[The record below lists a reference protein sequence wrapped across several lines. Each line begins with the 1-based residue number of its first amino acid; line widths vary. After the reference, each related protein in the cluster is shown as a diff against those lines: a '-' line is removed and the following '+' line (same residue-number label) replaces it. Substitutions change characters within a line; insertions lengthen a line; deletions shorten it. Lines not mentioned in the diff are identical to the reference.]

1 MISLSL
7 FVARIF
13 LTDHKISTTP
23 FDYFTVLA
31 QALDSGFCFHS
42 LPVEAPQVGCQFPQ
56 KIARLAKIASCGGDM
71 YEVTCGDSISL
82 STLDATRNV
91 DVVVLVVIIMANN
104 NNKKMYYKYAILLL
118 CRIMVVEI
126 MATNSM

>member
-1 MISLSL
+1 MIPLSP

-13 LTDHKISTTP
+13 LTNHKISATP

-42 LPVEAPQVGCQFPQ
+42 LPVETPQVGCQFPQ

-71 YEVTCGDSISL
+71 YEVTCGDSIRL
-82 STLDATRNV
+82 STLDAIRNV
-91 DVVVLVVIIMANN
+91 AHALACM
-104 NNKKMYYKYAILLL
+104 LQ
-118 CRIMVVEI
+118 
-126 MATNSM
+126 